1 MPHSI
6 RWRIALPHIAL
17 ILASALGLGYY
28 LSGVMHTEY
37 LDMLDSQLHGEA
49 RLVAEAVAPVL
60 QDGAPGLE
68 LGALTRRTAELTGA
82 RVTIISPGGV
92 VLADSEEDPAQ
103 MDNHLY
109 RVEVQDALNYG
120 SGSNVRYSLTLGYE
134 LLYVAVPIGA
144 SERVLGVARLALPL
158 EPIQHH
164 VRRLRQA
171 VLIAALLTTAVA
183 TVLALLLADRITQP
197 LRRLIAAIRRMESG
211 DLSARVMPSSNDE
224 IGELCLAFNQMA
236 GKEQDSVAQLS
247 RERGQLTTILQNTVN
262 GIVITDRQGKVRLF
276 NPAAERILDA
286 QTGAALGQPFAQ
298 VARHHK
304 IIEAWQRCAQDRK
317 THAEPVDLEA
327 TGLFLQVVA
336 VPLGDDDGSCLV
348 ILQDLS
354 QVRRLETVRSDF
366 VGNASQELTAPLAS
380 VRALVDTLREGAEGD
395 PEAARRLFDQ
405 LDAQLGHIARVVAEM
420 LELARLEGG
429 GAQLRLA
436 PEPAH
441 RLVTGAVER
450 LASRSRQRGV
460 EVAVETA
467 PDLPPVLCDRERLEQ
482 VLVNLIDNAVTNTDP
497 GGRVTVSATFNGS
510 EVVFAVRD
518 SGEGIAAEDLPRV
531 FERFY
536 GADRWRAAGGTG
548 LGLSISK
555 HTVQTHG
562 GRIWAESAT
571 GQGRTFL
578 FAIPATPANGNNTGT
593 PN

>member
-28 LSGVMHTEY
+28 LSGVMRTEY

-92 VLADSEEDPAQ
+92 VLADSEEDTAQ

-164 VRRLRQA
+164 VQRLRQA

-276 NPAAERILDA
+276 NPAA
-286 QTGAALGQPFAQ
+286 
-298 VARHHK
+298 
-304 IIEAWQRCAQDRK
+304 
-317 THAEPVDLEA
+317 
-327 TGLFLQVVA
+327 
-336 VPLGDDDGSCLV
+336 
-348 ILQDLS
+348 
-354 QVRRLETVRSDF
+354 
-366 VGNASQELTAPLAS
+366 
-380 VRALVDTLREGAEGD
+380 
-395 PEAARRLFDQ
+395 
-405 LDAQLGHIARVVAEM
+405 
-420 LELARLEGG
+420 
-429 GAQLRLA
+429 
-436 PEPAH
+436 
-441 RLVTGAVER
+441 
-450 LASRSRQRGV
+450 
-460 EVAVETA
+460 
-467 PDLPPVLCDRERLEQ
+467 
-482 VLVNLIDNAVTNTDP
+482 
-497 GGRVTVSATFNGS
+497 
-510 EVVFAVRD
+510 
-518 SGEGIAAEDLPRV
+518 
-531 FERFY
+531 
-536 GADRWRAAGGTG
+536 
-548 LGLSISK
+548 
-555 HTVQTHG
+555 
-562 GRIWAESAT
+562 
-571 GQGRTFL
+571 
-578 FAIPATPANGNNTGT
+578 
-593 PN
+593 